1 MNEQDNAAAVLPL
14 FEAEELNASIRGRDA
29 ADANTDPAWAD
40 GVLSAIQEMARTGRP
55 FQAFDL
61 VREFDLTE
69 PEKPCQWGPIF
80 ARAHRDGVIVRV
92 GAAPSHRRTVS
103 KSLTSVWRGAPD
115 WITTDTAAAA

>member
-1 MNEQDNAAAVLPL
+1 MSAEANADGVIPL
-14 FEAEELNASIRGRDA
+14 FEAEDLSTTIRGRDVA
-29 ADANTDPAWAD
+29 EANSDPAWAD
-40 GVLSAIQEMARTGRP
+40 AVLSAVQEMARTGTT

-61 VREFDLTE
+61 VRQFDLTE
-69 PEKPCQWGPIF
+69 PAKPCQRGPIF

-115 WITTDTAAAA
+115 WITVDSAVA